1 MLGCVQN
8 GLLCCIGASRWRY
21 QSSADLIQASKHTYV
36 TETWPHINT
45 AVHTVGAGPGGGV
58 NVPER
63 RLLYSSRLYS
73 FAKVPKK
80 TEKL

>member
-1 MLGCVQN
+1 MGCCAEKVPVDGDISLLLTSYKPLNTLTSQKHGFISTLLFTRLELGL
-8 GLLCCIGASRWRY
+8 GG
-21 QSSADLIQASKHTYV
+21 
-36 TETWPHINT
+36 
-45 AVHTVGAGPGGGV
+45 GGGGGV

-80 TEKL
+80 TEQL